1 MMGLILNQQESSFF
15 GRCNFMGVPLS
26 NFTILKFLADGN
38 EREKAGLRSF
48 EMEYALDAMENY
60 SVFAFVLH
68 DPTVHKDFHEFLG
81 KQFGSLHYSSGQH
94 LVFFGLVDSPKKYCL
109 TGNQP
114 FYTDIRDAVEL
125 IESEH
130 GNEKNYSYSAFSL
143 ANSLKIETDQLPV
156 IVVTHDPRCSS
167 YKWYKTCLD
176 KLETQMSRLTGIA
189 NQMFYFKNH
198 EHLTLNQNQDVLFKF
213 LEDQE
218 LNLCK
223 GMGSKILDESMA
235 QILSDLLS
243 FLIQNENETN
253 EYNNRHR
260 EVVRISNKHSKTAL
274 QRTILNLKNFKNRIK
289 ELDVKDIED
298 HELFPKMVDIN
309 IKIGIY
315 LTILQKSTNSTS
327 DMLPI
332 KDSLLENHSLH
343 LLQTGLDVEAILRNK
358 KIPLDYSPSAIC
370 LAKMFE
376 NEINLSI
383 VHWIR
388 KQYSIELPRYFN
400 KVQPEKLAYVSP
412 NFPSG
417 PGTQVNFNLE
427 KNGTWQP
434 PELGKSKTIA
444 QYNLSKKD
452 WQSIGI
458 THSFE
463 FLSDWNT
470 IHQVRNKAAHTTIV
484 SLSDL
489 EKLKNALSNMAKNN
503 SFDKLA
509 DLKNSFRSSLA

>member
-1 MMGLILNQQESSFF
+1 MQ
-15 GRCNFMGVPLS
+15 FMGVPLS

-48 EMEYALDAMENY
+48 EMEYALDAMESY

-68 DPTVHKDFHEFLG
+68 DPNVHKDFHEFLG
-81 KQFGSLHYSSGQH
+81 KQFTSLHFSSGQH

-114 FYTDIRDAVEL
+114 FYTDIRDVVEI

-130 GNEKNYSYSAFSL
+130 GNEENYSYSAFAL
-143 ANSLKIETDQLPV
+143 ANSLQIETDQLPV
-156 IVVTHDPRCSS
+156 IVVTHDPRCSNF
-167 YKWYKTCLD
+167 KWYKTCPD

-189 NQMFYFKNH
+189 NQMFHFKNH
-198 EHLTLNQNQDVLFKF
+198 ERLTLNQKQDVLFRL

-223 GMGSKILDESMA
+223 GMGSKILNESMA
-235 QILSDLLS
+235 QVLSDLLS
-243 FLIQNENETN
+243 FLIQNENETDV
-253 EYNNRHR
+253 YNNQHG
-260 EVVRISNKHSKTAL
+260 EIVRISNKHSRTAL
-274 QRTILNLKNFKNRIK
+274 QRAIQNLKKFKNRLK

-298 HELFPKMVDIN
+298 HELFPIMEDLN

-315 LTILQKSTNSTS
+315 LSLLQKSTNSTS
-327 DMLPI
+327 GMFPI
-332 KDSLLENHSLH
+332 KDSWFENHSLH
-343 LLQTGLDVEAILRNK
+343 LLQSGLDVEVFLRNK
-358 KIPLDYSPSAIC
+358 RIPLDYSPSAIC

-388 KQYSIELPRYFN
+388 KQYSIELPKYFN
-400 KVQPEKLAYVSP
+400 KVQPEKQAYVSP

-417 PGTQVNFNLE
+417 PGTPVNFNLE

-434 PELGKSKTIA
+434 PELGKSKTIVKH
-444 QYNLSKKD
+444 NLSKRD

-458 THSFE
+458 IHSFE

-470 IHQVRNKAAHTTIV
+470 IHQVRNKAAHTTNV

-489 EKLKNALSNMAKNN
+489 EKMKNALSNMAQNN

-509 DLKNSFRSSLA
+509 DLKNSFRSNLA